1 MKKIKFKKFD
11 ASAFKSF
18 LSECVGDSSIRSGLP
33 VMIQIKHDRFVVKA
47 HTAPKQSFITHNTL
61 MYTSQFVLTSQ
72 LDPSQEVLFP
82 VMSMKTIETGIRD
95 AKKYDECMV
104 EFSYDKLASKNTDKS
119 RRFWLRSD
127 KINPTHNIATK
138 MTIKTPV
145 TRSTIQ
151 AGEISLVQFF
161 PDENYKML
169 MSRTRKIGSITI
181 DDRTRDSMKYYA
193 TTYAK
198 RDDAGN
204 VVDHHSITCD
214 LDNHRIVYKSVG
226 SNKFEISLN
235 DLDIVDPN
243 ALSTYDVFVNSTFT
257 RLLKKSDQYII
268 DIREISAMSG
278 RKTYILYVHIDPLN
292 TMIMMTPINM
302 QK

>member
-1 MKKIKFKKFD
+1 MRKIKFKKFN
-11 ASAFKSF
+11 AAAFKSF
-18 LSECVGDSSIRSGLP
+18 LSECVGDSTIRSALP
-33 VMIQIKHDRFVVKA
+33 VMIQMKSDRFVIKA

-61 MYTSQFVLTSQ
+61 MYTSGFVLSSPIPQ
-72 LDPSQEVLFP
+72 GDEVLFP
-82 VMSMKTIETGIRD
+82 VISMKSIETGLKD
-95 AKKYDECMV
+95 AMKYNDCAA
-104 EFSYDKLASKNTDKS
+104 EFSYKLSASKSRDKQ
-119 RRFWLRSD
+119 RRFWLRND
-127 KINPTHNIATK
+127 NAAPTHNIAQK
-138 MTIKTPV
+138 MIIKTSV
-145 TRSTIQ
+145 TKSTIP
-151 AGEISLVQFF
+151 AGEVSLVQFF
-161 PDENYKML
+161 PDQNYDTL
-169 MSRTRKIGSITI
+169 VSRTKKIGSITI
-181 DDRTRDSMKYYA
+181 DERTKESMRYYA

-214 LDNHRIVYKSVG
+214 LDNHRLVYKSVG